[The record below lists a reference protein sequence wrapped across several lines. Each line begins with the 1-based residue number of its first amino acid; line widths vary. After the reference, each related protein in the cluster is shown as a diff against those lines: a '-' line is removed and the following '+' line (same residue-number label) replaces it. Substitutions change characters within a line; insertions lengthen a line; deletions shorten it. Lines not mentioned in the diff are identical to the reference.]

1 MPDMTGVPSYGP
13 CGDSNLAMKAIIQG
27 GKNAVLGTPFGH
39 VHRAQHEV
47 GFNKRTFEPQSQV
60 PDFVNTINSSV
71 FTISTTMGHLM
82 QNMYM
87 LADFQII
94 PKGDTDLNSY
104 IKDWEKDIKWQ
115 DDFQHTDGAT
125 GCRRDDQTD
134 ALDLHEICC
143 PHHHRKS
150 LLGRGNERYGRWVGG
165 SKHPRHDQRRVRW

>member
-1 MPDMTGVPSYGP
+1 MVQGDLSGVPSYGP

-82 QNMYM
+82 QH
-87 LADFQII
+87 LTLVRARRSA
-94 PKGDTDLNSY
+94 LN
-104 IKDWEKDIKWQ
+104 
-115 DDFQHTDGAT
+115 
-125 GCRRDDQTD
+125 
-134 ALDLHEICC
+134 
-143 PHHHRKS
+143 
-150 LLGRGNERYGRWVGG
+150 GRGWRMRSLTSWTT
-165 SKHPRHDQRRVRW
+165 